1 MNFKRE
7 FTAEITIGDQPTE
20 ADLDALSRDGYQGVI
35 NLRNDGEPEQPLST
49 SEEGAKVDALGM
61 DYLHYGVGGQPLT
74 EQGVESVCDFI
85 DEKTAAGGKVLVH
98 CRKGGRAAALVFL
111 QQARQKGW
119 GPDETRARAAELG
132 LPLDG
137 NLLLMVQDYLKRRC
151 GDA

>member
-7 FTAEITIGDQPTE
+7 FTPEITIGDQPTE
-20 ADLDALSRDGYQGVI
+20 AELEDLRREGYNGVV
-35 NLRNDGEPEQPLST
+35 NLRNDGEPEQPMST
-49 SEEGAKVDALGM
+49 SEEGTKLGALGM

-85 DEKTAAGGKVLVH
+85 DEKVAAGEKVLVH

-111 QQARQKGW
+111 QQARRNGW
-119 GPDETRARAAELG
+119 GPDETRAKAAELG